1 MVARL
6 SREDKLR
13 TVSGADFWHTSALP
27 EHGVP
32 SIMLTDGPHG
42 LRKQQGAGDHVGLS
56 DAAPATCFP
65 TAVTLGS
72 SWDVELVEEVG
83 RALGRETRAAD
94 VGVLLGPGLN
104 LKRHPAGGRSFE
116 YFSEDPLLSGRAAVA
131 LVRGIQAEG
140 VGACAKH
147 FAVNNQEG
155 FRMRL
160 DTVVDERTLRELYL
174 PAFEAVVREASPW
187 AVMSAYNLV
196 NGEHAGESRWLLTD
210 VLREEW
216 GFSGLVVSDW
226 LAVADR
232 PASLH
237 AGLDLEMPSS
247 TGAWNGRV
255 VEALDSGALAEA
267 DLDLACARVVELALR
282 VEAGSGRR
290 RAARERSTSTR
301 TTHWPGGPPPRAP
314 CC

>member
-1 MVARL
+1 MSGTAAPTSASFADRARDVVARL

-13 TVSGADFWHTSALP
+13 AVSGADFWHTSALAD
-27 EHGVP
+27 HGVP

-42 LRKQQGAGDHVGLS
+42 LRKQQGSGDHVGLS

-65 TAVTLGS
+65 TAVDAGVLDGTS
-72 SWDVELVEEVG
+72 SSSRRSAGPWAG
-83 RALGRETRAAD
+83 RRRAAD

-116 YFSEDPLLSGRAAVA
+116 YFSEDPLLSGSAAVA

-174 PAFEAVVREASPW
+174 PAFEAVVRE
-187 AVMSAYNLV
+187 
-196 NGEHAGESRWLLTD
+196 D
-210 VLREEW
+210 VALGGHVGVQPGQRRTRR
-216 GFSGLVVSDW
+216 GV
-226 LAVADR
+226 AVA
-232 PASLH
+232 AH
-237 AGLDLEMPSS
+237 
-247 TGAWNGRV
+247 
-255 VEALDSGALAEA
+255 
-267 DLDLACARVVELALR
+267 
-282 VEAGSGRR
+282 R
-290 RAARERSTSTR
+290 RAARGVGVLR
-301 TTHWPGGPPPRAP
+301 PGGQ
-314 CC
+314 